1 MRCFYPESQTEQTA
15 EMFQCIPVYCHIKA
29 TRREAK
35 KLLPGMESHIKPTC
49 RHVCKNYK
57 HISKVQFLSHLSTT
71 ITTTTTTQGLSQVA
85 PPTRMVGQCPLPVGL
100 FDFVVG
106 GSLAHSEHLVVILAL
121 ALLQLQL
128 CLLHQLLV
136 FCRQGHRS
144 GARLH
149 SVQTFIR
156 RFLISQN
163 LRCS

>member
-1 MRCFYPESQTEQTA
+1 MS
-15 EMFQCIPVYCHIKA
+15 
-29 TRREAK
+29 AK
-35 KLLPGMESHIKPTC
+35 S
-49 RHVCKNYK
+49 YK

-71 ITTTTTTQGLSQVA
+71 ITTTTTTTQGLGQVA
-85 PPTRMVGQCPLPVGL
+85 PPTRMVGQCPLPVSL
-100 FDFVVG
+100 FDFFVG

-149 SVQTFIR
+149 SVQTFMFVVIYK
-156 RFLISQN
+156 
-163 LRCS
+163 CSELPNRHLLFPLVPS